1 MLYQLRSSSSSTAI
15 FWCLQTLNHARHFVI
30 GFLPSLPSVLFLS
43 SIPFSLFSS
52 LFPSLPSVLFLS
64 SIPFSLFSLPF
75 SLPFSL
81 LFSPP
86 FPSLCS
92 LFPSPFPSLCS
103 LFPSPFPSLC
113 SLFPSLCSSI
123 FYFLCSLVRLLSPC
137 LILESMRQTEMTL
150 GVTDTLSAL
159 NISNTD

>member
-103 LFPSPFPSLC
+103 LFPS
-113 SLFPSLCSSI
+113 LCSSI